1 MSKPGLVA
9 SADDLTQDFVKKTLR
24 YDKATGLFYWRE
36 GRRTGHIAGTYVK
49 DYWSISIDT
58 RRYRAQELAFLYML
72 GTVPAGE
79 IVFRDGDRLNN
90 AWKNLTHAPKA
101 QPAKLPEGYELAS
114 RVAISTDYLRDC
126 FDYSPAG
133 GTVTWRKRPT
143 SHFDSPEA
151 RNEWNRYYVGSPVGG
166 ANIHSHFIQVR
177 LLGRLYDLH
186 TLIYQWMTGSAATKT
201 LEHMDGNRIN
211 NRWKNL
217 QAELAPMFRGAYTSN
232 TSGKT
237 GVSWHTAR
245 KHWVARF
252 SVAGHRQYLGSF
264 DEYGDAVKCRLE
276 AEERYKLGIQV

>member
-1 MSKPGLVA
+1 MQKSGHVA
-9 SADDLTQDFVKKTLR
+9 SASALTQDFVKETLR
-24 YDKATGLFYWRE
+24 YDQRTGLFYWRE
-36 GRRTGHIAGTYVK
+36 GRRRGHIAGYYVK
-49 DYWSISIDT
+49 DYWAIGIDS
-58 RRYRAQELAFLYML
+58 RRYRAQELAFLYVT
-72 GTVPAGE
+72 GEVPTDE

-101 QPAKLPEGYELAS
+101 KPPELPEGYELAS
-114 RVAISTDYLRDC
+114 RIPPQTEYLREC

-186 TLIYQWMTGSAATKT
+186 VLIYQWMTGTAATQT
-201 LEHMDGNRIN
+201 LEHVDGNRIN

-217 QAELAPMFRGAYTSN
+217 QAESAPMFRGAYTNN

-237 GVSWHTAR
+237 GVTYDKRR

-252 SVAGHRQYLGSF
+252 SVAGHRQHLGGF
-264 DEYGDAVKCRLE
+264 DEYADAVKCRLE